1 METKKFLEIIQ
12 QGLIVSCQ
20 ALPGE
25 PLYTEAGNIMPYLAL
40 AAKEAGAVGIRA
52 NSGRD
57 ILQIKELVDLP
68 MIGIIKRDYP
78 PEAPFITA
86 TMVEVDQLVETGVE
100 VIALDATLRKRHDGK
115 TIQQFI
121 KEIKTKYPQQLLMA
135 DIDTFAASDIH
146 QLTID
151 TTAEKYFVTEK
162 ENILAARIEECQFL
176 LKPVFKST
184 VITERAK
191 HLLATA
197 LEENKKNV
205 HQQDFFNQQKLWSV
219 NNTEVNSH
227 NFIIG
232 EKGYLIDWE
241 KPVISHPVQDI
252 SQFLASTTT
261 LWRSNLRLTLTE
273 KQEFLTRYLM
283 RTSFDPAAFFK
294 ALQIYHP
301 YLMLRALSWSAMA
314 YDNYLTGDKALKN
327 QEIFE
332 KVRQYLE
339 PEFLAK
345 ALREDVL
352 KDE

>member
-1 METKKFLEIIQ
+1 MIEKIADYLKQKKLLNRLKLQDDFTVTFLAQGEYNQNFLISDGQRKYVFRLNYGSQLQLTNQISYEYQALEWLEKSQRTPKAYYVDDQRQDFSQGLLIMAFLE
-12 QGLIVSCQ
+12 
-20 ALPGE
+20 GE
-25 PLYTEAGNIMPYLAL
+25 PLDYR
-40 AAKEAGAVGIRA
+40 K
-52 NSGRD
+52 
-57 ILQIKELVDLP
+57 DLL
-68 MIGIIKRDYP
+68 
-78 PEAPFITA
+78 TA
-86 TMVEVDQLVETGVE
+86 
-100 VIALDATLRKRHDGK
+100 
-115 TIQQFI
+115 
-121 KEIKTKYPQQLLMA
+121 A
-135 DIDTFAASDIH
+135 DIFSDIH
-146 QLTID
+146 QLAID

-162 ENILAARIEECQFL
+162 ENILAARIEESQFL
-176 LKPVFKST
+176 LKPVFKSS

-205 HQQDFFNQQKLWSV
+205 HQQDFFNQKNLWSV